1 MIKSILNIS
10 EAANLG
16 IHALAYMATLGA
28 AEPVSAQQI
37 AEDLHVS
44 ESHLSKVLQK
54 LARDGL
60 IESTRGAKGG
70 FFFAKS
76 PDKLTLLDILVAV
89 DGPLPVHGCLLGKP
103 LCTAAPCRLKGLQDR
118 IAEMVGNELGEIKL
132 IDLTLKP
139 AQKLKAKRT
148 L

>member
-1 MIKSILNIS
+1 MS
-10 EAANLG
+10 EAANLA

-28 AEPVSAQQI
+28 AEPVSAQRI
-37 AEDLHVS
+37 AEDLRVS

-70 FFFAKS
+70 FFFAKK

-89 DGPLPVHGCLLGKP
+89 DGPLPTHGCLLGKP
-103 LCTAAPCRLKGLQDR
+103 LCTTAPCRLKGLQDR
-118 IAEMVGNELGEIKL
+118 VTEMVGKELGKIKL
-132 IDLTLKP
+132 IDLVLKP
-139 AQKLKAKRT
+139 AQKLKTKRT
-148 L
+148 S